1 MPERKFYLLFNLS
14 KMSFLNF
21 FTFFFFG
28 IIFFTYIYFWILK
41 IVYKKEENFKTDL
54 GM

>member
-1 MPERKFYLLFNLS
+1 MPERKFYSLFNLS
-14 KMSFLNF
+14 KMSVLNF
-21 FTFFFFG
+21 FTFFFG

-41 IVYKKEENFKTDL
+41 IVYKKEESFKTDL